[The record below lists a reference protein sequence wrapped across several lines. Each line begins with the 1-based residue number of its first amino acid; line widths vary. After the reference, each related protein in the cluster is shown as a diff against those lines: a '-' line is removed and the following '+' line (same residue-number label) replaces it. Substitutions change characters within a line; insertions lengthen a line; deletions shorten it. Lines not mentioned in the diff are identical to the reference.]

1 MNLRSEIGAHMSLHV
16 MFVISGLE
24 RGGAE
29 KQLVAIANGLATRE
43 WRVTVLS
50 YLPFSERS
58 FRAELCEPN
67 VTVLTLNAAG
77 AFRKLLSIVGAVR
90 ATRRRRPDILVG
102 VMFHGMMTGRFSRN
116 LLGVRVRVSAIRNER
131 HSPLREKLIGL
142 TDRMTDAVT
151 VQSRV
156 VAEALCCRGVTT
168 ASRVRVIPNS
178 VNPEI
183 FAPDG
188 SRQNARNELGIAENQ
203 FLWLAAGR
211 LAAAKDYPTM
221 LGAFAALTDRCPQA
235 MLAIAGDGPLR
246 GEIKSLVQ
254 QMGLAERVRL
264 LGLRSDVPRL
274 LQASDALVLS
284 SAWEGMPVVVLEAM
298 ASRRPVV
305 ATSVASIPE
314 MLEDGI
320 SGLLVPPGDSEALA
334 DAMCKLMDAAPEDRR
349 AMAGKA
355 YERVRTT
362 YSEDVVIGQWE
373 SLFHELLRKNER

>member
-1 MNLRSEIGAHMSLHV
+1 
-16 MFVISGLE
+16 MFVTSGLE

-29 KQLVAIANGLATRE
+29 NQLVTIANGLAIRG

-58 FRAELCEPN
+58 FRAELCEPK

-77 AFRKLLSIVGAVR
+77 VYRKLLSIFWAIGS
-90 ATRRRRPDILVG
+90 TRRRRPDILVG
-102 VMFHGMMTGRFSRN
+102 FMFHGMMTARTPRGLIGNSAN
-116 LLGVRVRVSAIRNER
+116 VSAVRSER
-131 HSPLREKLIGL
+131 DSPLRERLLGL
-142 TDRMTDAVT
+142 TDWMTDAVT

-156 VAEALCCRGVTT
+156 VAEALCRRGVTT

-178 VNPEI
+178 VKLET
-183 FAPDG
+183 FASDG
-188 SRQNARNELGIAENQ
+188 SREDVRRELRIADNQ

-211 LAAAKDYPTM
+211 LANAKDYPTM
-221 LGAFAALTDRCPQA
+221 LGAFAALADRCPQA

-254 QMGLAERVRL
+254 QLGLAEHVRL

-274 LQASDALVLS
+274 LQACDALVLS

-320 SGLLVPPGDSEALA
+320 SGLLVPPGEPEALA
-334 DAMCKLMDAAPEDRR
+334 NAMKKLMEAGKEDRH
-349 AMAGKA
+349 AMADEA

-362 YSEDVVIGQWE
+362 YSEDVVLDRWE
-373 SLFHELLRKNER
+373 CLLNELLLGKKR

>member
-1 MNLRSEIGAHMSLHV
+1 
-16 MFVISGLE
+16 MFVIGGLE

-29 KQLVAIANGLATRE
+29 SQLVSIANGLGTRG

-50 YLPFSERS
+50 YQPFSENSLRS
-58 FRAELCEPN
+58 KYRESPDAL
-67 VTVLTLNAAG
+67 LTLNASG
-77 AFRKLLSIVGAVR
+77 KVRKLVSFFLALLEVR
-90 ATRRRRPDILVG
+90 RQRPDIVVG
-102 VMFHGMMTGRFSRN
+102 FMFHGMMTARIPRGLIRSSAK
-116 LLGVRVRVSAIRNER
+116 VSAVRSER

-156 VAEALCCRGVTT
+156 VAEALCRRGVTS
-168 ASRVRVIPNS
+168 ASRIRVIPNS
-178 VNPEI
+178 VNLET
-183 FAPDG
+183 FASDG
-188 SRQNARNELGIAENQ
+188 SREDARRELGIAENQ

-221 LGAFAALTDRCPQA
+221 LGAFAVLTDRCPQA

-334 DAMCKLMDAAPEDRR
+334 DAMVKLMDADPEDRR
-349 AMAGKA
+349 AMTEKA